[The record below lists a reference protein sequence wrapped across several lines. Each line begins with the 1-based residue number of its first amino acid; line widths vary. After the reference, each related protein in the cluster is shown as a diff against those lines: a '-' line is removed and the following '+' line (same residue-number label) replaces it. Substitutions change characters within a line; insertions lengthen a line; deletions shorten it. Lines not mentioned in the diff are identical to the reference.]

1 MKRLRWKR
9 INQFKNI
16 ILNAK
21 YFNLFAY
28 FIFYKSNI
36 YLIQISIKFI
46 QFQVN
51 MCKKK
56 SPKI

>member
-1 MKRLRWKR
+1 MNK
-9 INQFKNI
+9 KNI
-16 ILNAK
+16 ILNVK

-46 QFQVN
+46 RFQVN
-51 MCKKK
+51 VRKKK
-56 SPKI
+56 SSKI